1 MTARHHHYL
10 SQCYLKGFTSGISK
24 KSKLTVINV
33 REKKHFETIPR
44 NVGGLRD
51 FNRID
56 VGGDQNALE
65 KFLSEFESSAAT
77 ALRKVEEGAALEG
90 EVRELILTLVALL
103 AIRSPE
109 RREHWRQF
117 QTQIVER
124 VMDLTLANKECW
136 ESQIR
141 QLKESGK
148 EVNEGVSYE
157 DAKRFHQS
165 KAYTIEVA
173 REHHI
178 HMEFVGVDAIFP
190 FLDQRKWLVVKSTDE
205 TGPLITSDNPVNLT
219 WREPEKIPPFYRNS
233 PGYGMKDTRVYF
245 PLSKNLALIGEFDG
259 AEGVVEGTRDFIAA
273 LNSKVIFFACNQLY
287 TPKLNFY
294 FCGRHGDLLEGKHLL
309 KHNDS

>member
-10 SQCYLKGFTSGISK
+10 SQCYLKGFTGGSSK
-24 KSKLTVINV
+24 KSKLTVIDV
-33 REKKHFETIPR
+33 REKKHFETMPR

-65 KFLSEFESSAAT
+65 KSLSEFESSAAT
-77 ALRKVEEGAALEG
+77 ALRKVEEGADLEG

-117 QTQIVER
+117 QAQIVER
-124 VMDLTLANKECW
+124 VMDLTLANKERW

-157 DAKRFHQS
+157 DAKRLHQS

-190 FLDQRKWLVVKSTDE
+190 FLDQRKWLVVRSTDE
-205 TGPLITSDNPVNLT
+205 TGPLITSDHPISLT
-219 WREPEKIPPFYRNS
+219 WKEPEKIPPFYRNS

-259 AEGVVEGTRDFIAA
+259 AEGVVEGTREFIAA
-273 LNSKVIFFACNQLY
+273 LNSKVIFFAYSQLY
-287 TPKLNFY
+287 APKLNFY

-309 KHNDS
+309 KHNDG